1 MIDAISKLV
10 ESGAISEDT
19 QKSIQEAWDLKVKEN
34 RETVGAELREEFA
47 KRYEHDK
54 SNMIEAIDSMMN
66 EKLSEEITKFVEDR
80 KALAQEKIAY
90 KENVGKHSAKLES
103 FILSKLSEELK
114 ELHSDRKGV
123 HENFTKL
130 EEFVVNALAKEIKE
144 FHEDKKGVVE
154 TKVKLV
160 AEAKKQMAK
169 MKEAFIKKSAK
180 VVENAVVKKLGEELT
195 QLKEDITKARNV
207 NFGKKIFEAFASE
220 YQNSYLNEKSE
231 TAKLMKVVDETAL
244 KLAEELKSL
253 KEDITAAR
261 EVNFGKKIFEA
272 FASEYQNSYL
282 NEKSETAKLM
292 KVVDETTLKLKDAEK
307 AVEEKKAVIESKEA
321 EAKRQSDLMER
332 KEKMAEMLKPLGKTK
347 GEVMAQLLES
357 VQTDKLQASFD
368 KYLPHVM
375 AEKPV
380 ASTKQVIS
388 EAKGDRAVREDAEL
402 TNIRKLAGI

>member
-10 ESGAISEDT
+10 ESGAISEDV
-19 QKSIQEAWDLKVKEN
+19 QKGIQEAWDLKIKEN
-34 RETVGAELREEFA
+34 KEVVGAELREEFA

-103 FILSKLSEELK
+103 FMLSKLSEELK
-114 ELHSDRKGV
+114 ELHGDRKGV
-123 HENFTKL
+123 HENFKKM
-130 EEFVVNALAKEIKE
+130 EEFVVGALAKEIKE

-169 MKEAFIKKSAK
+169 MKEAFITRSAK
-180 VVENAVVKKLGEELT
+180 VVESAVNKKLAEELSA
-195 QLKEDITKARNV
+195 LKEDITAARTV

-244 KLAEELKSL
+244 KL
-253 KEDITAAR
+253 
-261 EVNFGKKIFEA
+261 
-272 FASEYQNSYL
+272 
-282 NEKSETAKLM
+282 
-292 KVVDETTLKLKDAEK
+292 KDAEK
-307 AVEEKKAVIESKEA
+307 AVEEKQAVIESKNVES
-321 EAKRQSDLMER
+321 KRQADLMER
-332 KEKMAEMLKPLGKTK
+332 KEKMAEMLKPLGKEK
-347 GEVMAQLLES
+347 SEVMSQLLES
-357 VQTDKLQASFD
+357 VQTAKLEASFN

-375 AEKPV
+375 ADKAVKET
-380 ASTKQVIS
+380 TKVLS
-388 EAKGDRAVREDAEL
+388 ESGGNRAQREDADL

>member
-10 ESGAISEDT
+10 ESGAISEDV
-19 QKSIQEAWDLKVKEN
+19 QKSIQEAWDSKIKEN
-34 RETVGAELREEFA
+34 KETVGAELREEFA

-54 SNMIEAIDSMMN
+54 ANMIEAIDKMMT

-103 FILSKLSEELK
+103 FILSKLNEELK

-123 HENFTKL
+123 HENFKKM

-169 MKEAFIKKSAK
+169 MKEAFISKSAK
-180 VVENAVVKKLGEELT
+180 IVEQAVTKKLGEELA
-195 QLKEDITKARNV
+195 QLKEDITKARES
-207 NFGKKIFEAFASE
+207 NFGKTIFEAFASE
-220 YQNSYLNEKSE
+220 YQ
-231 TAKLMKVVDETAL
+231 A
-244 KLAEELKSL
+244 
-253 KEDITAAR
+253 
-261 EVNFGKKIFEA
+261 
-272 FASEYQNSYL
+272 SYL

-292 KVVDETTLKLKDAEK
+292 KVVDETTLKLAEAEK
-307 AVEEKKAVIESKEA
+307 SIEEKKAVIESKEA
-321 EAKRQSDLMER
+321 EMQRSKDLMER
-332 KEKMAEMLKPLGKTK
+332 KETMAELLKPLGKEK
-347 GEVMAQLLES
+347 SEVMSQLLES
-357 VQTDKLQASFD
+357 VSTEKLEASYN

-375 AEKPV
+375 ADEKPV
-380 ASTKQVIS
+380 ANTKQVIS
-388 EAKGDRAVREDAEL
+388 EASGDRAQRDDAEI
-402 TNIRKLAGI
+402 TDIRKLAGV

>member
-10 ESGAISEDT
+10 ESGAISEDV
-19 QKSIQEAWDLKVKEN
+19 KNSIQEAWDNKIKEN
-34 RETVGAELREEFA
+34 KEQVGAELREEFA

-54 SNMIEAIDSMMN
+54 SNMIEAIDKMMN

-103 FILSKLSEELK
+103 FILNKLSEELK

-123 HENFTKL
+123 HENFKKM
-130 EEFVVNALAKEIKE
+130 EEFVVGALAKEIKE

-169 MKEAFIKKSAK
+169 MKEAFITRSAK
-180 VVENAVVKKLGEELT
+180 VVESAVNKKLAEELKS
-195 QLKEDITKARNV
+195 LKEDITAAREI

-231 TAKLMKVVDETAL
+231 T
-244 KLAEELKSL
+244 S
-253 KEDITAAR
+253 
-261 EVNFGKKIFEA
+261 
-272 FASEYQNSYL
+272 
-282 NEKSETAKLM
+282 KLM

-307 AVEEKKAVIESKEA
+307 VIEEKQAVIESKEA
-321 EAKRQSDLMER
+321 EARRQADLMER
-332 KEKMAEMLKPLGKTK
+332 KEKMAEMLKPLGKDK
-347 GEVMAQLLES
+347 SEVMSQLLES
-357 VQTDKLQASFD
+357 VSTAKLEASFN

-375 AEKPV
+375 ADKAV
-380 ASTKQVIS
+380 TKESAKILS
-388 EAKGDRAVREDAEL
+388 ESGGDRAQREDADL

>member
-10 ESGAISEDT
+10 ESGAISEDV
-19 QKSIQEAWDLKVKEN
+19 QKSIQEAWETKIKEN
-34 RETVGAELREEFA
+34 KETVGAELREEFA

-54 SNMIEAIDSMMN
+54 ANMIEAIDTMMT

-90 KENVGKHSAKLES
+90 KENVGAHSAKLQE
-103 FILSKLSEELK
+103 FIMQKLSEELK
-114 ELHSDRKGV
+114 ELHNDRKGV
-123 HENFTKL
+123 HENFKKM

-169 MKEAFIKKSAK
+169 MKEAFITRSAK
-180 VVENAVVKKLGEELT
+180 VVESAVNKKLAEELKS
-195 QLKEDITKARNV
+195 LKEDITAAREI

-231 TAKLMKVVDETAL
+231 TA
-244 KLAEELKSL
+244 
-253 KEDITAAR
+253 R
-261 EVNFGKKIFEA
+261 
-272 FASEYQNSYL
+272 
-282 NEKSETAKLM
+282 LM
-292 KVVDETTLKLKDAEK
+292 KVVDETTLKLRDAEK
-307 AVEEKKAVIESKEA
+307 AVEEKQAVIESKEA
-321 EAKRQSDLMER
+321 EARRQADLMER
-332 KEKMAEMLKPLGKTK
+332 KEKMAEMLKPLGKEK
-347 GEVMAQLLES
+347 SEVMSQLLES
-357 VQTDKLQASFD
+357 VSTAKLEASFN

-375 AEKPV
+375 ADKAV
-380 ASTKQVIS
+380 TKEGAKILS
-388 EAKGDRAVREDAEL
+388 ESGGDRAQREDADL

>member
-10 ESGAISEDT
+10 ESGAISEDV
-19 QKSIQEAWDLKVKEN
+19 KNSIQEAWDSKIKEN
-34 RETVGAELREEFA
+34 KEQVGAELREEFA

-54 SNMIEAIDSMMN
+54 ANMIEAIDKMMN

-103 FILSKLSEELK
+103 FILNKLSEELK

-123 HENFTKL
+123 HENFKKM
-130 EEFVVNALAKEIKE
+130 EEFVVGALAKEIKE

-169 MKEAFIKKSAK
+169 MKEAFITRSAK
-180 VVENAVVKKLGEELT
+180 VVESAVNKKLAEELKA
-195 QLKEDITKARNV
+195 LKEDISSAREI

-231 TAKLMKVVDETAL
+231 T
-244 KLAEELKSL
+244 S
-253 KEDITAAR
+253 
-261 EVNFGKKIFEA
+261 
-272 FASEYQNSYL
+272 
-282 NEKSETAKLM
+282 KLM

-307 AVEEKKAVIESKEA
+307 VIEEKQAVIESKEA
-321 EAKRQSDLMER
+321 EARRQADLMER
-332 KEKMAEMLKPLGKTK
+332 KEKMAEMLKPLGKDK
-347 GEVMAQLLES
+347 SEVMSQLLES
-357 VQTDKLQASFD
+357 VETNKLEASFN

-375 AEKPV
+375 ADKAV
-380 ASTKQVIS
+380 TKEGAKILS
-388 EAKGDRAVREDAEL
+388 ESGGDRAQREDADL

>member
-10 ESGAISEDT
+10 ESGAISEDV
-19 QKSIQEAWDLKVKEN
+19 QKGIQEAWDLKIKEN
-34 RETVGAELREEFA
+34 KEVVGAELREEFA

-54 SNMIEAIDSMMN
+54 ANMIEAIDSMMN

-103 FILSKLSEELK
+103 FILSKLTEELK
-114 ELHSDRKGV
+114 ELHIDRKGV
-123 HENFTKL
+123 HENFKKM
-130 EEFVVNALAKEIKE
+130 EEFVVGALAKEIKE

-169 MKEAFIKKSAK
+169 MKEAFITRSAK
-180 VVENAVVKKLGEELT
+180 VVESAVNKKLAEELKA
-195 QLKEDITKARNV
+195 LKEDITSAREI

-231 TAKLMKVVDETAL
+231 T
-244 KLAEELKSL
+244 S
-253 KEDITAAR
+253 
-261 EVNFGKKIFEA
+261 
-272 FASEYQNSYL
+272 
-282 NEKSETAKLM
+282 KLM
-292 KVVDETTLKLKDAEK
+292 KVVDETTLKLKNAEK
-307 AVEEKKAVIESKEA
+307 AVEEKQAVIESKEA
-321 EAKRQSDLMER
+321 ESKRQADLMER
-332 KEKMAEMLKPLGKTK
+332 KEKMAEMLKPLGKEK
-347 GEVMAQLLES
+347 SEVMSQLLES
-357 VQTDKLQASFD
+357 VQTAKLQSSFD

-375 AEKPV
+375 ARKPV
-380 ASTKQVIS
+380 ETGKQVIS
-388 EAKGDRAVREDAEL
+388 EAAGDRAQREDADL

>member
-10 ESGAISEDT
+10 ESGAISEDV
-19 QKSIQEAWDLKVKEN
+19 QKSIQEAWDSKIKEKK
-34 RETVGAELREEFA
+34 EVVGAELREEFA

-54 SNMIEAIDSMMN
+54 ANMIEAIDKMMT
-66 EKLSEEITKFVEDR
+66 EKLSGEISKFIEDR

-114 ELHSDRKGV
+114 ELHGDRKGV
-123 HENFTKL
+123 HENFKKM

-169 MKEAFIKKSAK
+169 MKEAFITRSAK
-180 VVENAVVKKLGEELT
+180 VVESAVNKKLAEELKA
-195 QLKEDITKARNV
+195 LKEDITSAREV
-207 NFGKKIFEAFASE
+207 NFGKKIFEAFSSE

-231 TAKLMKVVDETAL
+231 TA
-244 KLAEELKSL
+244 
-253 KEDITAAR
+253 R
-261 EVNFGKKIFEA
+261 
-272 FASEYQNSYL
+272 
-282 NEKSETAKLM
+282 LM

-321 EAKRQSDLMER
+321 EAKRQADLMER
-332 KEKMAEMLKPLGKTK
+332 KEKMAEMLKPLGKSK

-357 VQTDKLQASFD
+357 VQTDKLQTSFD

-375 AEKPV
+375 ADKAV
-380 ASTKQVIS
+380 KQEGAKILS
-388 EAKGDRAVREDAEL
+388 ESGGDRAQREDADL

>member
-10 ESGAISEDT
+10 ESGAISEDV
-19 QKSIQEAWDLKVKEN
+19 QKGIQEAWDSKIKEN
-34 RETVGAELREEFA
+34 KEVVGAELREEFA
-47 KRYEHDK
+47 QRYEHDK

-103 FILSKLSEELK
+103 FMLSKLSEELK
-114 ELHSDRKGV
+114 ELHGDRKGV
-123 HENFTKL
+123 HENFKKM
-130 EEFVVNALAKEIKE
+130 EEFVVGALAKEIKE

-169 MKEAFIKKSAK
+169 MKEAFITRSAK
-180 VVENAVVKKLGEELT
+180 VVESAVNK
-195 QLKEDITKARNV
+195 
-207 NFGKKIFEAFASE
+207 
-220 YQNSYLNEKSE
+220 
-231 TAKLMKVVDETAL
+231 

-261 EVNFGKKIFEA
+261 TVNFGKKIFEA

-292 KVVDETTLKLKDAEK
+292 KVVDETTMKLKDAEK
-307 AVEEKKAVIESKEA
+307 AIEEKQAVIESKEA
-321 EAKRQSDLMER
+321 ESKRQADLMER
-332 KEKMAEMLKPLGKTK
+332 KEKMAEMLKPLGKDK
-347 GEVMAQLLES
+347 SEVMSQLLES
-357 VQTDKLQASFD
+357 VSTAKLEASFN

-375 AEKPV
+375 ADKAVTREGAKV
-380 ASTKQVIS
+380 LS
-388 EAKGDRAVREDAEL
+388 ESGGDRAQREDADI

>member
-10 ESGAISEDT
+10 ESGAISEDVRN
-19 QKSIQEAWDLKVKEN
+19 SIQEAWDNKIKEN
-34 RETVGAELREEFA
+34 KEVVGAELREEFA

-54 SNMIEAIDSMMN
+54 ANMIEAIDKMMN

-103 FILSKLSEELK
+103 FILNKLSEELK
-114 ELHSDRKGV
+114 ELHGDRKGV
-123 HENFTKL
+123 HENFKKM
-130 EEFVVNALAKEIKE
+130 EEFVVGALAKEIKE

-169 MKEAFIKKSAK
+169 MKEAFITRSAK
-180 VVENAVVKKLGEELT
+180 VVESAVNKKLAEELKA
-195 QLKEDITKARNV
+195 LKEDITSAREI

-231 TAKLMKVVDETAL
+231 T
-244 KLAEELKSL
+244 S
-253 KEDITAAR
+253 
-261 EVNFGKKIFEA
+261 
-272 FASEYQNSYL
+272 
-282 NEKSETAKLM
+282 KLM

-307 AVEEKKAVIESKEA
+307 VIEEKQAVIESKIA
-321 EAKRQSDLMER
+321 ESKRQADLMER
-332 KEKMAEMLKPLGKTK
+332 KEKMAEMLKPLGKEK
-347 GEVMAQLLES
+347 SEVMSQLLES
-357 VQTDKLQASFD
+357 VSTAKLEASFN

-375 AEKPV
+375 ADKAV
-380 ASTKQVIS
+380 TKEGAKVLS
-388 EAKGDRAVREDAEL
+388 ESGGDRAQREDADI

>member
-10 ESGAISEDT
+10 ESGAISEDV
-19 QKSIQEAWDLKVKEN
+19 KNSIQEAWDSKIKEN
-34 RETVGAELREEFA
+34 KEQVGAELREEFA

-54 SNMIEAIDSMMN
+54 ANMIEAIDKMMN

-103 FILSKLSEELK
+103 FILNKLSEELK

-123 HENFTKL
+123 HENFKKM
-130 EEFVVNALAKEIKE
+130 EEFVVGALAKEIKE

-169 MKEAFIKKSAK
+169 MKEAFITRSAK
-180 VVENAVVKKLGEELT
+180 VVESAVNK
-195 QLKEDITKARNV
+195 
-207 NFGKKIFEAFASE
+207 
-220 YQNSYLNEKSE
+220 
-231 TAKLMKVVDETAL
+231 

-261 EVNFGKKIFEA
+261 EINFGKKIFEA

-307 AVEEKKAVIESKEA
+307 VIEEKQAVIESKEA
-321 EAKRQSDLMER
+321 EARRQADLMER
-332 KEKMAEMLKPLGKTK
+332 KEKMAEMLKPLGKDK
-347 GEVMAQLLES
+347 SEVMSQLLES
-357 VQTDKLQASFD
+357 VSTDKLEASFN

-375 AEKPV
+375 ADKAV
-380 ASTKQVIS
+380 TKEGAKILS
-388 EAKGDRAVREDAEL
+388 ESGGDRAQREDADL

>member
-10 ESGAISEDT
+10 ESGAISEDV
-19 QKSIQEAWDLKVKEN
+19 QKSIQEAWDSKIKEN
-34 RETVGAELREEFA
+34 KEVVGAELREEFA

-54 SNMIEAIDSMMN
+54 ANMIEAIDKMMT

-80 KALAQEKIAY
+80 KALAQEKISY
-90 KENVGKHSAKLES
+90 KENVGKHSGKLQE
-103 FILSKLSEELK
+103 FIMQKLSEELK
-114 ELHSDRKGV
+114 ELHADRKGV
-123 HENFTKL
+123 HENFGKM

-169 MKEAFIKKSAK
+169 MKEAFIAKSAK
-180 VVENAVVKKLGEELT
+180 VVESAVNKKLAEEIA
-195 QLKEDITKARNV
+195 QLKEDI
-207 NFGKKIFEAFASE
+207 ES
-220 YQNSYLNEKSE
+220 
-231 TAKLMKVVDETAL
+231 
-244 KLAEELKSL
+244 
-253 KEDITAAR
+253 AR
-261 EVNFGKKIFEA
+261 EINFGKKIFEA

-307 AVEEKKAVIESKEA
+307 AVEEKQAVIESKDA
-321 EAKRQSDLMER
+321 ESKRQADLMER
-332 KEKMAEMLKPLGKTK
+332 KEKMAEMLKPLGKEK
-347 GEVMAQLLES
+347 SEVMSQLLES
-357 VQTDKLQASFD
+357 VQTAKLQSSFD

-375 AEKPV
+375 ADKPV
-380 ASTKQVIS
+380 ETGKQVIS
-388 EAKGDRAVREDAEL
+388 EAAGDRAQREDADL

>member
-19 QKSIQEAWDLKVKEN
+19 QKAITDAWDSKVKEN
-34 RETVGAELREEFA
+34 RESVSAELREEFA

-54 SNMIEAIDSMMN
+54 SNMVEAIDKMMT
-66 EKLSEEITKFVEDR
+66 EKLSEEISKFVEDR

-114 ELHSDRKGV
+114 ELHGDRQGV
-123 HENFTKL
+123 HENFKKL

-169 MKEAFIKKSAK
+169 MKEAFITKSAK
-180 VVENAVVKKLGEELT
+180 IVEQAVTKKLGEELA
-195 QLKEDITKARNV
+195 QLKEDITKARES
-207 NFGKKIFEAFASE
+207 NFGKTIFEAFASE
-220 YQNSYLNEKSE
+220 YQASYLNEKSE
-231 TAKLMKVVDETAL
+231 TAKLLRVVDEQAL
-244 KLAEELKSL
+244 KIAE
-253 KEDITAAR
+253 A
-261 EVNFGKKIFEA
+261 
-272 FASEYQNSYL
+272 
-282 NEKSETAKLM
+282 EKSI
-292 KVVDETTLKLKDAEK
+292 
-307 AVEEKKAVIESKEA
+307 EEKKAVIESKEV
-321 EAKRQSDLMER
+321 EAKRQADLMER
-332 KEKMAEMLKPLGKTK
+332 KETMAELLKPLSKDK

-357 VQTDKLQASFD
+357 VQTAKLETSYN

-375 AEKPV
+375 ADKPV
-380 ASTKQVIS
+380 TSVKETKVIT
-388 EAKGDRAVREDAEL
+388 EAAGDRAQREDAEL
-402 TNIRKLAGI
+402 TDIRKLAGV

>member
-19 QKSIQEAWDLKVKEN
+19 RKAVEEAWNSKVKEN
-34 RETVGAELREEFA
+34 KEVVGAELREEFA

-54 SNMIEAIDSMMN
+54 GNMIEAIDKMMT
-66 EKLSEEITKFVEDR
+66 EKLSEEISKFIEDR
-80 KALAQEKIAY
+80 KALAQEKISY
-90 KENVGKHSAKLES
+90 KENVGAHSAKLQE
-103 FILSKLSEELK
+103 FVMKKLAEELK
-114 ELHSDRKGV
+114 ELHGDRKGV
-123 HENFTKL
+123 HENFKKM

-169 MKEAFIKKSAK
+169 MKEAFITKSAK
-180 VVENAVVKKLGEELT
+180 VVESAVNK
-195 QLKEDITKARNV
+195 
-207 NFGKKIFEAFASE
+207 
-220 YQNSYLNEKSE
+220 
-231 TAKLMKVVDETAL
+231 
-244 KLAEELKSL
+244 KLAEELKTL

-261 EVNFGKKIFEA
+261 QINFGKKVFEA

-307 AVEEKKAVIESKEA
+307 AVEEKQAVIESKEA
-321 EAKRQSDLMER
+321 ESKRQADLMER
-332 KEKMAEMLKPLGKTK
+332 KEKMAEMLKPLGKEK
-347 GEVMAQLLES
+347 SEVMAQLLES
-357 VQTDKLQASFD
+357 VQTDKLEASFN

-375 AEKPV
+375 SEKPI
-380 ASTKQVIS
+380 ATQKKVIS
-388 EAKGDRAVREDAEL
+388 EAKGDRGEREDADL
-402 TNIRKLAGI
+402 TYIRKLAGV

>member
-10 ESGAISEDT
+10 ESGAISEDV
-19 QKSIQEAWDLKVKEN
+19 QKGIQEAWDLKIKEN
-34 RETVGAELREEFA
+34 KETVGAELREEFA

-54 SNMIEAIDSMMN
+54 ANMIEAIDTMMN

-103 FILSKLSEELK
+103 FILSKLNEELK

-123 HENFTKL
+123 HENFKKM

-169 MKEAFIKKSAK
+169 MKEAFITRSAK
-180 VVENAVVKKLGEELT
+180 VVESAVNK
-195 QLKEDITKARNV
+195 
-207 NFGKKIFEAFASE
+207 
-220 YQNSYLNEKSE
+220 
-231 TAKLMKVVDETAL
+231 

-282 NEKSETAKLM
+282 NEKSETSKLM

-307 AVEEKKAVIESKEA
+307 VIEEKQAVIESKEA
-321 EAKRQSDLMER
+321 ESKRQADLMER
-332 KEKMAEMLKPLGKTK
+332 KEKMAEMLKPLGKDK
-347 GEVMAQLLES
+347 SEVMSQLLES
-357 VQTDKLQASFD
+357 VSTAKLEASFN

-375 AEKPV
+375 ADKAVTREGAKV
-380 ASTKQVIS
+380 LS
-388 EAKGDRAVREDAEL
+388 ESGGDRAQREDADL

>member
-19 QKSIQEAWDLKVKEN
+19 QKAISDAWESKIKEN
-34 RETVGAELREEFA
+34 KETVGAELREEFA

-54 SNMIEAIDSMMN
+54 ANMIEAIDKMMT
-66 EKLSEEITKFVEDR
+66 EKLSEEISKFVEDR
-80 KALAQEKIAY
+80 KALAQEKISY

-114 ELHSDRKGV
+114 ELHGDRKGV
-123 HENFTKL
+123 HENFKKM

-244 KLAEELKSL
+244 KLA
-253 KEDITAAR
+253 
-261 EVNFGKKIFEA
+261 
-272 FASEYQNSYL
+272 
-282 NEKSETAKLM
+282 
-292 KVVDETTLKLKDAEK
+292 DAEK
-307 AVEEKKAVIESKEA
+307 AVEEKQAVIESKDA
-321 EAKRQSDLMER
+321 ESKRQADLMER
-332 KEKMAEMLKPLGKTK
+332 KEKMAEMLKPLGKEK
-347 GEVMAQLLES
+347 SEVMAQLLES
-357 VQTDKLQASFD
+357 VQTAKLQASFD

-375 AEKPV
+375 ADKPV
-380 ASTKQVIS
+380 ETGKKVIS
-388 EAKGDRAVREDAEL
+388 ESAGDRETREDADI
-402 TNIRKLAGI
+402 NSIRKLAGI